1 MVIYTKIKSEAKI
14 MKREMLMKSIIEKAT
29 IQISIRD
36 AKSMCFCIS
45 YQPIVSKVVKK
56 LRKF

>member
-1 MVIYTKIKSEAKI
+1 